1 MDYLYFGQ
9 ENQYNKMGK
18 VIKLTES
25 DLIRIVQRV
34 LEEQSVVGAPN
45 SGMTNK
51 PQATSKPKPIQS
63 LSCVP
68 LAFQLAVDKL
78 IKEGY
83 NKQFLKVSLGIIGR
97 ESDFGESNRYKFLSP
112 LKTLWSTLGGNASV
126 GPGQI
131 KPETAKEFGM
141 TIDELTTSIGSLKT
155 VYQILEKNYKKAI
168 EVGYT
173 NEPSSNFTKGTGDAA
188 LDLSI
193 AAYNL
198 GISKI
203 TKYCKTSNP
212 NINKP
217 CNLAGK
223 TITEQVIPTYGLH
236 KMHQELERQKK
247 TFTVTNKELKNYI
260 PNFKTTR
267 LDGVSI
273 SSHGYVKEVAEK
285 IKKYTCF

>member
-1 MDYLYFGQ
+1 M
-9 ENQYNKMGK
+9 KK

-25 DLIRIVQRV
+25 DLIRIVKLV

-45 SGMTNK
+45 YGTTNSQ
-51 PQATSKPKPIQS
+51 PPTKPKKTISS

-83 NKQFLKVSLGIIGR
+83 NRKILKVSLGIIGR
-97 ESDFGESNRYKFLSP
+97 ESDFGESNRFKFLSP
-112 LKTLWSTLGGNASV
+112 LKLLFSRLGVNTSV
-126 GPGQI
+126 GYGQI

-141 TIDELTTSIGSLKT
+141 TTDDLITSIGSLKT
-155 VYQILEKNYKKAI
+155 VYKILQKNYSKAI

-173 NEPSSNFTKGTGDAA
+173 NEPSSNVTKGTGNAA

-193 AAYNL
+193 AGYNL

-223 TITEQVIPTYGLH
+223 TISEQVIPTYGLD
-236 KMHQELERQKK
+236 KRHQELEREKK

-260 PNFKTTR
+260 PNFKTKR

-273 SSHGYVKEVAEK
+273 SSHGYVEEVAEK